1 MNEGIPP
8 ILIRYKISRK
18 ILQKLPKSRIFY
30 HFKSVNIIFLPRSTY
45 DIDNET
51 KGELIT
57 KRKKIPKQEE
67 SSEETASEEKVYVF
81 LTVHSFP
88 GSLVFSCS
96 FSNPTPAANN
106 RNHPRLIL
114 VSFMAS
120 TQVLTN
126 IRSLCYLFVGTT
138 GTRSET

>member
-57 KRKKIPKQEE
+57 KRKKKYPNKKKVPKRPHLKKKFM
-67 SSEETASEEKVYVF
+67 SS
-81 LTVHSFP
+81 
-88 GSLVFSCS
+88 
-96 FSNPTPAANN
+96 
-106 RNHPRLIL
+106 
-114 VSFMAS
+114 
-120 TQVLTN
+120 
-126 IRSLCYLFVGTT
+126 
-138 GTRSET
+138 